1 MSFDPIELFWP
12 RLNRTADPDPTLD
25 RDRDLIRKTRW
36 GKQID
41 AALEEAIRLANRE
54 EDRRRSADTKAS
66 AYLAVVAALMPL
78 VATILSSIWEDKFG
92 TAPKWACVL
101 LVCAAILYTA
111 RSGIWAFHALEVR
124 IAHRIDVSSL
134 AGIWTGAGTKERL
147 VKETFWATRQ
157 NRVGI
162 NEKVTSVKMAHA
174 FLFRA
179 LIAFVCLLLFS
190 SLWFVGNQAQTI
202 WKPASAARRMPA
214 SVAPK
219 GASPP
224 AKPLVALPT
233 PTVTA
238 PVGRPRAGTAHP

>member
-1 MSFDPIELFWP
+1 
-12 RLNRTADPDPTLD
+12 
-25 RDRDLIRKTRW
+25 
-36 GKQID
+36 
-41 AALEEAIRLANRE
+41 
-54 EDRRRSADTKAS
+54 
-66 AYLAVVAALMPL
+66 VAA
-78 VATILSSIWEDKFG
+78 ILSSIWEDKFG

-101 LVCAAILYTA
+101 LMCAAILYTA
-111 RSGIWAFHALEVR
+111 QSGIWAFHALEVR
-124 IAHRIDVSSL
+124 IAHRIDVGSL

-147 VKETFWATRQ
+147 VKETLWATRQ

-214 SVAPK
+214 SVRVRA
-219 GASPP
+219 ALPP
-224 AKPLVALPT
+224 AKPLVALPPPHSRGASRT
-233 PTVTA
+233 PSGGNGPPASQRDHKGTA
-238 PVGRPRAGTAHP
+238 P